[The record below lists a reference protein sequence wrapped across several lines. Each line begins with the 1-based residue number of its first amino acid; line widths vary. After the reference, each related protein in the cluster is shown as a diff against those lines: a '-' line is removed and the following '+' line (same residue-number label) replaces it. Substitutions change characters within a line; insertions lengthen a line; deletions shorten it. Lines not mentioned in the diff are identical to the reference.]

1 MTALAI
7 ALALALAGLGA
18 VAWSLW
24 RRLQRAEARRQREMA
39 EERSRHETA
48 LRTETARVAAIF
60 DRMLDGLVI
69 VGVDGRI
76 VFANR
81 AAGEFFATTKS
92 MVGRTVLEATRRHE
106 VAAMLQ
112 DAERHS
118 QALGHELRLDHGGK
132 TRILQVHALALGP
145 AEGIG
150 GGTLL
155 IFNDITRLRQ
165 LESVRQDFV
174 ANVSHELRTPLSLI
188 KGAAETLLDGAKSDP
203 VARDRF
209 LDIIDKNAGRLTL
222 LIDDLLLLARLDSD
236 RLELR
241 LQPVGLQRAA
251 QEALDDAALLARSR
265 GVSLRNEIPADLTA
279 SADPERLR
287 QVLANLIDNAIKYG
301 RANGVV
307 VLSGSVCSA
316 SEVEVVVRDD
326 GPGIPPEARARVF
339 ERFYRVDKARDREQ
353 GGTGLGLAI
362 VRNVV
367 EAHGGAIHVESDA
380 TGTRFSFTLPN
391 AAAQPSGREGAR

>member
-1 MTALAI
+1 
-7 ALALALAGLGA
+7 
-18 VAWSLW
+18 
-24 RRLQRAEARRQREMA
+24 
-39 EERSRHETA
+39 
-48 LRTETARVAAIF
+48 
-60 DRMLDGLVI
+60 
-69 VGVDGRI
+69 
-76 VFANR
+76 
-81 AAGEFFATTKS
+81 
-92 MVGRTVLEATRRHE
+92 
-106 VAAMLQ
+106 
-112 DAERHS
+112 
-118 QALGHELRLDHGGK
+118 
-132 TRILQVHALALGP
+132 LALGP

-265 GVSLRNEIPADLTA
+265 GA
-279 SADPERLR
+279 
-287 QVLANLIDNAIKYG
+287 
-301 RANGVV
+301 
-307 VLSGSVCSA
+307 
-316 SEVEVVVRDD
+316 
-326 GPGIPPEARARVF
+326 
-339 ERFYRVDKARDREQ
+339 
-353 GGTGLGLAI
+353 
-362 VRNVV
+362 
-367 EAHGGAIHVESDA
+367 
-380 TGTRFSFTLPN
+380 
-391 AAAQPSGREGAR
+391 